1 MSLEGF
7 GHGRLDTNG
16 IKMRGVT
23 SQHSLFSRHRASSVE
38 RELARTPYAFT
49 PKPREPVVEPPDI
62 LTQRLIGPDIKAEDP
77 ETIKRAREQILD
89 PFEDD
94 INVRLAKER
103 LFGGYSRSG
112 SRVGSRA
119 QSPTIF
125 PSNVDFEKRLKKD
138 GDQFESPLFRHNAS
152 FDTISNISE
161 KNSDSNSIRTQHNVG
176 SEIDYNL
183 NKDNVQN
190 TLRREGINQID
201 KQVHM
206 SKNNDNN
213 NSNNNNDYGSD
224 KSSSTSENSNI
235 SLVTLNDVRKASDVS
250 FSKPPLNKHPI
261 VIQRNNFGSDRS
273 VSIETQD
280 GENRNEAKNTLQE
293 DVKKHVKIEEEPAF
307 KLKEFVHL
315 KTDFDENHF
324 LNRQDSLKVSREG
337 VERYKKSRE
346 LAKGFTNS
354 FYKNICRDNGGS
366 QDSEDTV
373 VGEDR
378 RRFSEETV
386 AQDKRRRFS
395 EDILNSA
402 HFPPRIAK
410 ESSSDV
416 EAFKVLEKATILPQ
430 QSSVDMESVS
440 STTSSFK

>member
-1 MSLEGF
+1 MSLEGL
-7 GHGRLDTNG
+7 GHGRVDTNG

-49 PKPREPVVEPPDI
+49 PKPREPVEHPDI

-125 PSNVDFEKRLKKD
+125 PSTVDFEKRLKND
-138 GDQFESPLFRHNAS
+138 GDQFENALFGHNVS
-152 FDTISNISE
+152 FDTISNISDR
-161 KNSDSNSIRTQHNVG
+161 NSVTNSIRTQHNVG
-176 SEIDYNL
+176 SEIDYNPEH
-183 NKDNVQN
+183 KVQN
-190 TLRREGINQID
+190 SQRREGVTHID
-201 KQVHM
+201 KKVLT
-206 SKNNDNN
+206 SKNN
-213 NSNNNNDYGSD
+213 NSNNDSGSE

-235 SLVTLNDVRKASDVS
+235 SLVTLNDVRKTSDTS
-250 FSKPPLNKHPI
+250 FSKPPLSKHPV

-280 GENRNEAKNTLQE
+280 SENKIDVKNNLQE
-293 DVKKHVKIEEEPAF
+293 VIKIEEEPAF
-307 KLKEFVHL
+307 KLNQFVHL

-324 LNRQDSLKVSREG
+324 LNRQDSLRVSREG

-346 LAKGFTNS
+346 LAKGLTNS
-354 FYKNICRDNGGS
+354 FYKNICRDHGGS
-366 QDSEDTV
+366 QDSEETV
-373 VGEDR
+373 VADDI
-378 RRFSEETV
+378 RRFNENSETV
-386 AQDKRRRFS
+386 TEDNRRRFS

-416 EAFKVLEKATILPQ
+416 EAFKVLEKASILPQ
-430 QSSVDMESVS
+430 QFSVDMESVS
-440 STTSSFK
+440 SATSSFK

>member
-1 MSLEGF
+1 
-7 GHGRLDTNG
+7 
-16 IKMRGVT
+16 MRGVT
-23 SQHSLFSRHRASSVE
+23 SQHSLFSRHRAISVE

-49 PKPREPVVEPPDI
+49 PKPREPVEPPDI
-62 LTQRLIGPDIKAEDP
+62 LTQRLIGPDIKTEDP

-103 LFGGYSRSG
+103 LFGSYSRSG

-138 GDQFESPLFRHNAS
+138 GDQFENVLFGHNTS

-161 KNSDSNSIRTQHNVG
+161 KNSDTNSIRTQHNVG
-176 SEIDYNL
+176 SEVDYNL
-183 NKDNVQN
+183 NKDKVQN
-190 TLRREGINQID
+190 NLRREAANPGID
-201 KQVHM
+201 KPVLVN
-206 SKNNDNN
+206 KNNTNN
-213 NSNNNNDYGSD
+213 NNNNDSGSE

-235 SLVTLNDVRKASDVS
+235 SLVTLNDVRKTSDAS
-250 FSKPPLNKHPI
+250 FSKPPLNKHPV

-280 GENRNEAKNTLQE
+280 SENKIEVKNTLQE

-373 VGEDR
+373 VEEGR
-378 RRFSEETV
+378 RRFGEETV
-386 AQDKRRRFS
+386 AEDNRRRFS

-410 ESSSDV
+410 EPSSDV
-416 EAFKVLEKATILPQ
+416 EAFKVLEKASILPK